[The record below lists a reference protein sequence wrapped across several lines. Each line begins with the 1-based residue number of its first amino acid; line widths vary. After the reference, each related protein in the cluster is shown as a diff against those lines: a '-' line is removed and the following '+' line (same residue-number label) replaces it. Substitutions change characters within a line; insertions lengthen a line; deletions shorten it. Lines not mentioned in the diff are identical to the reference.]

1 MLNVE
6 GYAVKKVLITGYED
20 KGLFCI
26 NSDYMNALLQ
36 AGVLPVLLPVTD
48 DPAALEAALS
58 DADGLVLSG
67 GGDVEPALYGEERD
81 PLCGPANPVRDR
93 MEMQLCRLAHQKNI
107 PTLGICRGI
116 QVMNC
121 VLGGNLYQHVAAA
134 QTHQRTDV
142 PRQGVHTVSV
152 KKGTLLH
159 RILNKEEIAVNSRHH
174 QAVNRLGQ
182 GFVAAAH
189 APDGLTEGAEDPS
202 RRFFLGVQWHPESMY
217 EADENARNIF
227 AAFAA
232 AVKENT

>member
-6 GYAVKKVLITGYED
+6 GYAVKKVLVTPCKNKNLY
-20 KGLFCI
+20 CI
-26 NSDYMNALLQ
+26 INDYMDALLK
-36 AGVLPVLLPVTD
+36 AGVLPVLLPLTD
-48 DPAALEAALS
+48 DKTALEAYLA
-58 DADGLVLSG
+58 DADGLVLTG

-81 PLCGPANPVRDR
+81 PLCGPANPVRDG
-93 MEMQLCRLAHQKNI
+93 MELFLSQMAHHRNI

-121 VLGGNLYQHVAAA
+121 ALGGNLYQHVETAEM
-134 QTHQRTDV
+134 HQRTDV
-142 PRQGVHTVSV
+142 PREGVHSVSV
-152 KKGTLLH
+152 EEGTLLH
-159 RILNKEEIAVNSRHH
+159 RILKQEKIMVNSRHH

-217 EADENARNIF
+217 EADGNARNIF

-232 AVKENT
+232 AVKENS